1 MASLNLRRLIL
12 GSPIATSEAL
22 HERLGKFKA
31 LAVFASDALSS
42 NAYATEEILLVL
54 VLAGTGALALSVP
67 LAGLIAL
74 LLVIVGTS
82 YYQIIRSYPLGGGTY
97 LVSKDN
103 LGTLPSLVAGA
114 ALLIDYILT
123 VAVSIAA
130 GVAALSSWLPVLL
143 PYRVPMAIA
152 AVALITIINL
162 RGVRE
167 SASIFAVPT
176 YVFVV
181 SMFGLLAVGLYR
193 LATGTLLPIDH
204 GAAEVAQ
211 QLQPVTIFL
220 LLRAFS
226 AGCTALTGIE
236 AIADGVPA
244 FRKPEAVN
252 AGQTLVAMIL
262 ILGSLFVGISFLA
275 RQIGLVPEHGQ
286 TVLSQIARSVVGSGP
301 LYVVI
306 QIATALI
313 LFLAANTAY
322 ADFPRLSSF
331 IARDGFLPRPLGNI
345 GDRLVF
351 SNGIIVLGVLASVLL
366 VAFRG
371 DTHAL
376 LPLYAIGVFLCF
388 TLSQSGMVMRW
399 WRLRTAGWQVSIF
412 INGLGALTTFMVLCV
427 IITTRFTHGGWI
439 VIALIPLIVWGF
451 SQIHRHYVHTA
462 RQLSLE
468 DYGAPPRI
476 RRHRVVVPVAGVH
489 RGVLVA
495 LNYARTL
502 SNDVTAVY
510 VETDPVVTAKFI
522 DKWQTWGDGVRLI
535 VLVSDYR
542 SIVDPLIG
550 YLDKIDACQGDDIIT
565 VVMPQ
570 FLAPRWWHNLLHNQ
584 TALLIRLA
592 LVFRRGMVVTDVPYR
607 LKD

>member
-143 PYRVPMAIA
+143 PYRVPLAIA

-345 GDRLVF
+345 G
-351 SNGIIVLGVLASVLL
+351 
-366 VAFRG
+366 
-371 DTHAL
+371 
-376 LPLYAIGVFLCF
+376 
-388 TLSQSGMVMRW
+388 
-399 WRLRTAGWQVSIF
+399 
-412 INGLGALTTFMVLCV
+412 
-427 IITTRFTHGGWI
+427 
-439 VIALIPLIVWGF
+439 
-451 SQIHRHYVHTA
+451 
-462 RQLSLE
+462 
-468 DYGAPPRI
+468 I
-476 RRHRVVVPVAGVH
+476 RRCA
-489 RGVLVA
+489 
-495 LNYARTL
+495 
-502 SNDVTAVY
+502 
-510 VETDPVVTAKFI
+510 
-522 DKWQTWGDGVRLI
+522 W
-535 VLVSDYR
+535 
-542 SIVDPLIG
+542 
-550 YLDKIDACQGDDIIT
+550 
-565 VVMPQ
+565 
-570 FLAPRWWHNLLHNQ
+570 
-584 TALLIRLA
+584 
-592 LVFRRGMVVTDVPYR
+592 
-607 LKD
+607 